1 MNEMNKHEYLQLCNR
16 CAVRRGANERSGTS
30 DGKNVSFILN
40 WIAGGDHAPVYTAK
54 SQGWHEDADI
64 DLTIQ
69 QGRGA
74 DLAPV
79 FNIYAS
85 SPYGYY

>member
-1 MNEMNKHEYLQLCNR
+1 
-16 CAVRRGANERSGTS
+16 
-30 DGKNVSFILN
+30 LN

-54 SQGWHEDADI
+54 SQGWYEDADI